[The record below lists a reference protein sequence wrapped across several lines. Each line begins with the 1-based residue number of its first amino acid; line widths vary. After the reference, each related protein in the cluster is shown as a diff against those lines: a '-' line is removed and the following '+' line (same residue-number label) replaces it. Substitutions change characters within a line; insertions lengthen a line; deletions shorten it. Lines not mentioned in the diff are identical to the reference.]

1 MITCMTG
8 ILPPLC
14 IRTHGRECNIPLGS
28 CRRGRAVSFSG
39 GADFTNNSEVNG
51 EAMLKVTG
59 AKAAGELYEAAWA
72 EAEGVSFM

>member
-1 MITCMTG
+1 MYDAH
-8 ILPPLC
+8 LPPMC
-14 IRTHGRECNIPLGS
+14 IRTRGHECNIPLGS

-39 GADFTNNSEVNG
+39 GADFTNNSGVNG
-51 EAMLKVTG
+51 EVVLKVTG